1 MSNDN
6 ENKRKTLKLGKINN
20 DIQKNIESFTKG
32 SKILNKTENIK
43 KDTSLDSKN
52 ATEFYTATVGTS
64 WDKATYGAPT
74 SSVVGAKYIKI
85 DNRDVHF
92 FLNIPIIILYILL

>member
-52 ATEFYTATVGTS
+52 ATEFLKSVKGN
-64 WDKATYGAPT
+64 
-74 SSVVGAKYIKI
+74 SSFMNNDLIRQRQEHKSFKNL
-85 DNRDVHF
+85 DTKF
-92 FLNIPIIILYILL
+92 NINKK